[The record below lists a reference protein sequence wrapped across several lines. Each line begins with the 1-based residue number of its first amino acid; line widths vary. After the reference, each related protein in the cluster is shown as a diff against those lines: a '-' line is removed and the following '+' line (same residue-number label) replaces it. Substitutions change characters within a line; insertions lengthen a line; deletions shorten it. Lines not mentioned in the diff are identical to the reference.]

1 LKKTNPNSNLK
12 DSNLDHEQ
20 YLYLTT
26 RGRKSGLPREI
37 EIWFTQRDGRFYLIA
52 EYPTSHWLRNLQ
64 ADPAA
69 SIRVAGENINVRARL
84 IDRETEPDL
93 HRSIAEIS
101 RHKYGWGDGTIVEL
115 RPVTDEGSRGP

>member
-26 RGRKSGLPREI
+26 RGRKSGRPREI
-37 EIWFTQRDGRFYLIA
+37 EIWFTQRDERFYLIA
-52 EYPTSHWLRNLQ
+52 EYPTSHWLLNLQ
-64 ADPAA
+64 ANPAA

-84 IDRETEPDL
+84 IDRETEPEL

-101 RHKYGWGDGTIVEL
+101 RRKYGWGDGTVVEL
-115 RPVTDEGSRGP
+115 VRDSPGS